1 MKDKTVYKN
10 PMIKKN
16 CAFCNKEFESNIYNA
31 KYCSNKCSILI
42 ARKNKKKYSAK
53 PKEERLD
60 PNRTDDTVFK
70 KPLYENVPFS
80 ANEDKAIEVLRKNG
94 FNKRI
99 IAEVLGRKE
108 GSIKARTVAVNFSF
122 FKKNNTFSALDQNI
136 EEKNKLYIDSVDKFK
151 IIELFTNQL
160 IYKKLI
166 LNKFQLFKVST
177 ENNEIDLVL
186 LKNHKFFKLQLKT
199 ASFKKETNN
208 YEISCRTFFKF
219 KEKKFTDFKYP
230 NIDFFIFNLIGRDIS
245 YVIPSSEIFNNIKPT
260 NSIRFTP
267 DRLRSQ
273 QSLDYKVTSHNEE
286 YREAFDL
293 IK

>member
-10 PMIKKN
+10 PIIKKN

-31 KYCSNKCSILI
+31 KYCSNKCYVLSS
-42 ARKNKKKYSAK
+42 RKKKKKYSAK
-53 PKEERLD
+53 PKEERLN
-60 PNRTDDTVFK
+60 PNRIDNK
-70 KPLYENVPFS
+70 IYKQPLYENVPFS
-80 ANEDKAIEVLRKNG
+80 ANEDRAIEILRKNG

-108 GSIKARTVAVNFSF
+108 GSIKARTRAVNFSS
-122 FKKNNTFSALDQNI
+122 FKKDNTYETLDKNI
-136 EEKNKLYIDSVDKFK
+136 EEKNKLYIDNVDKLK
-151 IIELFTNQL
+151 IIELFNNQQ

-177 ENNEIDLVL
+177 ENNEIDLVI

-199 ASFKKETNN
+199 ASLKKKTNN

-245 YVIPSSEIFNNIKPT
+245 YVIPFSEIFNNIKPT

-267 DRLRSQ
+267 DRLRAQ
-273 QSLDYKVTSHNEE
+273 QSLDYRITSDNEQ

>member
-1 MKDKTVYKN
+1 MKDKTLYKN
-10 PMIKKN
+10 PIIKKN
-16 CAFCNKEFESNIYNA
+16 CVFCNKEFESNIYNA
-31 KYCSNKCSILI
+31 KYCSNKCYVLFS
-42 ARKNKKKYSAK
+42 RKNKKKYNTK
-53 PKEERLD
+53 QKEERLD
-60 PNRTDDTVFK
+60 PNRIDYTVYK

-80 ANEDKAIEVLRKNG
+80 ANEDRVIEVLRKNG

-122 FKKNNTFSALDQNI
+122 FKKNNTFAALDQNI
-136 EEKNKLYIDSVDKFK
+136 KEKNKLYTDSVDKFK

-177 ENNEIDLVL
+177 ENNEIDLVI
-186 LKNHKFFKLQLKT
+186 LKDHKFFKLQLKT
-199 ASFKKETNN
+199 ARFEKKINN
-208 YEISCRTFFKF
+208 YDISCRTFFKF
-219 KEKKFTDFKYP
+219 KDKKFGEYKYP
-230 NIDFFIFNLIGRDIS
+230 NIDFFIFHLIGREIS
-245 YVIPSSEIFNNIKPT
+245 YVIPSAKIYKNIKPT
-260 NSIRFTP
+260 ESIRFTP

-273 QSLDYKVTSHNEE
+273 QSLDYRITSDNEK

>member
-1 MKDKTVYKN
+1 M
-10 PMIKKN
+10 
-16 CAFCNKEFESNIYNA
+16 
-31 KYCSNKCSILI
+31 
-42 ARKNKKKYSAK
+42 KNKKKYSAK

-60 PNRTDDTVFK
+60 PNRTDYTVYK

-80 ANEDKAIEVLRKNG
+80 ANEDKAIEILRKNG

-177 ENNEIDLVL
+177 ENNEIDLVV
-186 LKNHKFFKLQLKT
+186 LKDHKFSKLQLKT
-199 ASFKKETNN
+199 ASFSKKTNN
-208 YEISCRTFFKF
+208 YAISCRTFFKF
-219 KEKKFTDFKYP
+219 KEKKFRDYKYP
-230 NIDFFIFNLIGRDIS
+230 NIDFFIFNLMGRDLS

-260 NSIRFTP
+260 ESIRFTP

-273 QSLDYKVTSHNEE
+273 QSLDYRITSDNEK

>member
-10 PMIKKN
+10 PTLKKI
-16 CAFCNKEFESNIYNA
+16 CSFCNKNFESNIYNA
-31 KYCSNKCSILI
+31 KYCSNKCSVLSS
-42 ARKNKKKYSAK
+42 RKNKKKYSAK
-53 PKEERLD
+53 PKEERLS
-60 PNRTDDTVFK
+60 PNRIDNEIYK
-70 KPLYENVPFS
+70 KPLYDDIPFS
-80 ANEDKAIEVLRKNG
+80 VNEDKAIEILRKNG

-108 GSIKARTVAVNFSF
+108 GSIKARTVAVNFSS
-122 FKKNNTFSALDQNI
+122 FKKNNTYESLNKNI

-151 IIELFTNQL
+151 IIELFNNQQ

-177 ENNEIDLVL
+177 ENNEIDLVV
-186 LKNHKFFKLQLKT
+186 LKDHKFSKLQLKT
-199 ASFKKETNN
+199 ASFSKKNNN

-219 KEKKFTDFKYP
+219 KEKKFGDYKYP
-230 NIDFFIFNLIGRDIS
+230 NIDFFIFNLISRDIS

>member
-10 PMIKKN
+10 PIIKKN

-42 ARKNKKKYSAK
+42 ARKNKKKYSVK

-60 PNRTDDTVFK
+60 PNRTDGTVYK

-122 FKKNNTFSALDQNI
+122 FKKNNTFEALDQNI
-136 EEKNKLYIDSVDKFK
+136 EEKNKLYTDSVDKFK

-177 ENNEIDLVL
+177 ENNEIDLVV
-186 LKNHKFFKLQLKT
+186 LKDHKFFKLQLKT
-199 ASFKKETNN
+199 ASFAKKTNN
-208 YEISCRTFFKF
+208 HEISCRTFFKF
-219 KEKKFTDFKYP
+219 KEKKFGDYKYP
-230 NIDFFIFNLIGRDIS
+230 NIDFFIFNLMGKDIS

-260 NSIRFTP
+260 NTIYFTP
-267 DRLRSQ
+267 DRLRAQ
-273 QSLDYKVTSHNEE
+273 QSLDYKITSQNEK

>member
-10 PMIKKN
+10 PIIKKN

-42 ARKNKKKYSAK
+42 ARKNKKKYSVK

-80 ANEDKAIEVLRKNG
+80 ANEDKVIEVLRKNG